1 MAAATCGWTT
11 HRSRRSG
18 IRYPRTIED
27 AATADDLASR
37 LQALFDPIAPT
48 VRIFATGNRP
58 ALPVELQP
66 PSANGLQL
74 IRWNHYGVNL
84 GSTSNIYQSTRQT
97 APADSLPSGFQD
109 PAQPYEAP
117 IGRGLSV
124 MVPLTLYTDSGGT
137 LPHRA
142 RSFVTC
148 CTYSADDRGTRLDGV
163 AVAWNVAQHFY
174 PYFDLVET
182 DWIGR

>member
-1 MAAATCGWTT
+1 
-11 HRSRRSG
+11 
-18 IRYPRTIED
+18 
-27 AATADDLASR
+27 
-37 LQALFDPIAPT
+37 

-84 GSTSNIYQSTRQT
+84 GSASNIYQSIRQT

-109 PAQPYEAP
+109 PAQPYETP

-124 MVPLTLYTDSGGT
+124 MVPLT
-137 LPHRA
+137 
-142 RSFVTC
+142 
-148 CTYSADDRGTRLDGV
+148 
-163 AVAWNVAQHFY
+163 
-174 PYFDLVET
+174 
-182 DWIGR
+182 